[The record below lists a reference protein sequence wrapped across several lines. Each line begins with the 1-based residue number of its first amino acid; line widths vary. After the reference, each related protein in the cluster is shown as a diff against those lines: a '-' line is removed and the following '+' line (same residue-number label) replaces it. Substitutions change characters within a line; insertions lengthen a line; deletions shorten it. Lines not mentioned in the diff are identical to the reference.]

1 MYSLLTYIFS
11 MIDIEYNKESC
22 YLKTKKE
29 LVIAWIANGLSLIF
43 AFNILSMLLTD
54 EKNNV
59 KEYEQMAKQFA
70 GKNVTVTPELIHFIM
85 VFFIGILAFSTI
97 LGIAATTLI
106 KIVHLLQYFYLFL
119 QF

>member
-1 MYSLLTYIFS
+1 MSKARSIESIKTDVPLFIIIMYSLLTYIFS

-70 GKNVTVTPELIHFIM
+70 GK
-85 VFFIGILAFSTI
+85 
-97 LGIAATTLI
+97 TL
-106 KIVHLLQYFYLFL
+106 Q
-119 QF
+119 